1 MKSLLVYFIKEMFV
15 CEQKNDF
22 VEIIYSRA
30 LDDSKYLITLFCIIL
45 ASITL
50 LSLSLLLLI
59 KFFIS
64 FVYIGPD
71 VITFLSAVFGICLS
85 LLVFKVSITKL
96 SNKIE
101 LYKNIVEVKNNV
113 EYSNFFSPLITEF
126 QKEHR
131 ELKESLF
138 NG

>member
-22 VEIIYSRA
+22 IEIIYKRA

-45 ASITL
+45 ASIVI

-59 KFFIS
+59 NFFIG
-64 FVYIGPD
+64 FFYIGPN
-71 VITFLSAVFGICLS
+71 VTNLLSAIFGICLAI
-85 LLVFKVSITKL
+85 LVLKVSMLKL
-96 SNKIE
+96 SNRIE

-113 EYSNFFSPLITEF
+113 DYSHFFSPLITEF

-138 NG
+138 ND